1 VTAFHELWR
10 RGAGLLAIAATLS
23 ALSAITCAQSDHS
36 PPPPRLVVVI
46 VVDQMCHHHVDR
58 FRDLYSGGFDRLLS
72 GGAVFTNAWHDHA
85 RTHTSPGH
93 ASIATG
99 SHPGHHGIVANAWYD
114 RTNEFASTWS
124 AHDEEAH
131 LVGQPDRDGASPRQ
145 LLCDAMGD
153 RLKKQSADSQVFSVA
168 LKNYASVLMGGRRPD
183 AAYWYDA
190 ETGTYCSST
199 WYMDEYPAWVEAF
212 NAGRPADV
220 YRGAVWTKSHAA
232 SAYERSRPD
241 EFEAESDGEHTTF
254 PYPVETTAGKLEES
268 FYGFLRS
275 TPFADELTLRFAA
288 GIVVEENLGMDDAPD
303 VLFVGCSAADFIGHT
318 WGPYSQEAQD
328 YYLRLDGYLAT
339 FLDVLDDRVGP
350 GRYVVA
356 LTSDHGVD
364 PLPEELAG
372 KIDGARRINRGR
384 YYEDLDRVAD
394 NLAREYGFSTPLIVH
409 RNRGLVLDPAASA
422 ESGFSQ
428 SELRGRLASEIRK
441 FPYVEDVFTY
451 DELDE
456 GSISVAGDARPRRW
470 NFYRLYRNGFHP
482 DRSPD
487 LYVLFKEHRLLTG
500 GSTGTTH
507 GSPHPYDR
515 RVPLVFMGPG
525 VTGGVYDGEV
535 HTTDVAPTL
544 ESLLGISARE
554 TDGAIDG
561 RVLEQAL
568 TGSARKDD

>member
-1 VTAFHELWR
+1 MTALPELWR
-10 RGAGLLAIAATLS
+10 RGTGLLAIVATLS
-23 ALSAITCAQSDHS
+23 ALSAITCTQSDHS

-99 SHPGHHGIVANAWYD
+99 FHPGRHGIVANSWYD
-114 RTNEFASTWS
+114 RTNEFAVTYS
-124 AHDEEAH
+124 ARDEEAH
-131 LVGQPDRDGASPRQ
+131 LVGHPDRAGASPRQ
-145 LLCDAMGD
+145 LLRDALGD
-153 RLKKQSADSQVFSVA
+153 RLKEQSADSRVFSVA
-168 LKNYASVLMGGRRPD
+168 LKDYASVLMGGRRPD

-199 WYMDEYPAWVEAF
+199 WYMDRYPAWVEAF
-212 NAGRPADV
+212 NAVRPADA
-220 YRGAVWTKSHAA
+220 YRGAVWTRSLPAA
-232 SAYERSRPD
+232 AYERSRPD

-254 PYPVETTAGKLEES
+254 PYPVETTAGNLEEN

-288 GIVVEENLGMDDAPD
+288 GIVVEEDLGMDDVPD

-318 WGPYSQEAQD
+318 WGPYSQEVED

-339 FLDVLDDRVGP
+339 FFDILDDRVGP

-372 KIDGARRINRGR
+372 KFEGAERINRGR
-384 YYEDLDRVAD
+384 YYEDLDRVAE
-394 NLAREYGFSTPLIVH
+394 NLAREYGFRTPLIAH
-409 RNRGLVLDPAASA
+409 RSRGLVLDPAAP
-422 ESGFSQ
+422 
-428 SELRGRLASEIRK
+428 SELRDRLAAEIRK

-451 DELDE
+451 NELDE
-456 GSISVAGDARPRRW
+456 GNISVTGDTRPRRW

-487 LYVLFKEHRLLTG
+487 LYVTFREHRLLTG

-515 RVPLVFMGPG
+515 RVPLVFLGPG
-525 VTGGVYDGEV
+525 VAGGVYDGEV
-535 HTTDVAPTL
+535 HTIDVAPTL
-544 ESLLGISARE
+544 ELMLGIPVRE
-554 TDGAIDG
+554 PDGAVDG
-561 RVLEQAL
+561 RVLGQAL
-568 TGSARKDD
+568 TGSARRDD